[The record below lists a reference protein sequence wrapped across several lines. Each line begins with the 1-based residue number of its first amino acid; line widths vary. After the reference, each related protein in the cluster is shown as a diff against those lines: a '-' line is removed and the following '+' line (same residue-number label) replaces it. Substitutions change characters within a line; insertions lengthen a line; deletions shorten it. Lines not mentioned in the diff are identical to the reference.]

1 MSIVEKLE
9 IMRRR
14 FRLLLLLVPAVLFWW
29 AFAFKTAYK
38 ASGAPRVAANLK
50 SIPPPFYTDAAEKWA
65 DSVMKKM
72 TVDQRIGQLFM
83 VAAWSNKDQKHV
95 NEIKKLVSHHHI
107 GGLIFM
113 QGGPVRQAKLT
124 NTYQS
129 LAKVPLLIGMDAE
142 WGMSMRLDSLPIFPR
157 QMTMGAA
164 QNDSL
169 VYAMGREAARQCKRL
184 GVHVSFSPACDVNN
198 NPNNPVIGTRS
209 FGEDRELVATKSI
222 MYMKG
227 LQQEGILACGKH
239 FPGHGDTDSDS
250 HKTLPVIN
258 HPVRRLD
265 SLELYPFKRLISEG
279 LGSVMVAHLQ
289 IPAYDTTNNQA
300 TTLSR
305 FVVDTLLQQQLGFRG
320 LIFTD
325 ALNMKG
331 VSAYYKEGD
340 VEVRALMAGNDVL
353 LFSGN
358 VPLAIQKIKT
368 AIQQQQITQQQV
380 DARCKKILQAK
391 YWSGVHKNKKVKLEG
406 LYRDLNTSESERI
419 NELFGKQSITLL
431 KNNDELLPILDFKKH
446 RLAVIQLGGG
456 KQESFTQRLSWYM
469 PFRHEIL
476 PYNAGGALI
485 DSVLS
490 RVDENGTILLLCTTV
505 SQRVANNYGIT
516 DLPERMIDSLL
527 KRKHR
532 VALLVMGNVY
542 SINTIKNA
550 DLCHAVVAGM
560 EDQPYM
566 QDGAAQIVAGAV
578 GASGKLPVSL
588 NKWESGVGLRTGGKY
603 RVEYTCYQN
612 IGLSEKSIIKIDSII
627 QDAIKEKAFPGCQL
641 YAAKDG
647 KVFLHRSYGKFTY
660 DGSRKVSNTD
670 LYDIASVT
678 KIVATAPAMMRM
690 YDQGKFKLEDTLGKI
705 LPELKQTNKSALR
718 VDDIMAHRAGLP
730 AWIPFWM
737 KTVDKQGNLKREV
750 YRKQWNDS
758 FPIYVAPGIFISIDY
773 KDSIYSQINTITV
786 ATDHK
791 YVYSD
796 LGFYYWKKFIEHE
809 TRKLLSEHVM
819 ETFYSPL
826 GLRSIGFQ
834 PRLRFSPQI
843 CAPAERDEKFRKQ
856 LLQGDVHDQGA
867 AMLGGIGGHAGVFSN
882 ANDVGVMMQLFLNY
896 GRYGGQRFIDSSTIV
911 EFTKYRV
918 DDPENRRGLLFDKR
932 DKQKDKPQ
940 ASGQYASPSSYGHQG
955 FTGTQ
960 AWADPETGIVVVF
973 LSNRVYPSADDNK
986 LAKMGIRGKLT
997 DAIYE
1002 GLGYVKPTAAK

>member
-1 MSIVEKLE
+1 MSRLEKID

-14 FRLLLLLVPAVLFWW
+14 FRLLLLLIPAVMFWW
-29 AFAFKTAYK
+29 AFAFKTADK
-38 ASGAPRVAANLK
+38 ASGAPRLATNLT
-50 SIPPPFYTDAAEKWA
+50 SIAPPFYTDAAEKWA

-95 NEIKKLVSHHHI
+95 NEIKKLITQQHI

-124 NTYQS
+124 NLYQS
-129 LAKVPLLIGMDAE
+129 LSKVPLLIGMDAE
-142 WGMSMRLDSLPIFPR
+142 WGMSMRLDSLPVFPR

-169 VYAMGREAARQCKRL
+169 VYAMGRESARQCKRL

-227 LQQEGILACGKH
+227 LQHEGILACGKH

-258 HPVRRLD
+258 HPAKRLD

-289 IPAYDTTNNQA
+289 IPAYDTTSNQA

-305 FVVDTLLQQQLGFRG
+305 YVVDTLLQQQLGFRG

-331 VSAYYKEGD
+331 VSAFYKEGD
-340 VEVRALMAGNDVL
+340 VEVRALLAGNDVL

-358 VPLAIQKIKT
+358 VPLAVQKIKT
-368 AIQQQQITQQQV
+368 AIQQKQITQQQV

-406 LYRDLNTSESERI
+406 LYRDLNTTESERI
-419 NELFGKQSITLL
+419 NELFGKQSITIL
-431 KNNDELLPILDFKKH
+431 KNENQLLPILDLTKNDV
-446 RLAVIQLGGG
+446 AVLQLGGT
-456 KQESFTQRLSWYM
+456 KNEAFTERLNWYM
-469 PFRHEIL
+469 PYRHEIL
-476 PYNAGGALI
+476 SYKSTNSAI
-485 DSVLS
+485 DSALNRFGESNTV
-490 RVDENGTILLLCTTV
+490 ILLCTSV

-532 VALLVMGNVY
+532 VVLAVMGNVY
-542 SINTIKNA
+542 SINTFKNA
-550 DLCHAVVAGM
+550 DLCHAVIAGM

-566 QDGAAQIVAGAV
+566 QDGVAQIIAGAV
-578 GASGKLPVSL
+578 GATGKLPVSL
-588 NKWESGVGLRTGGKY
+588 NKWKSGIGLRTAGKH

-612 IGLSEKSIIKIDSII
+612 VGIAEKSIIKIDSII
-627 QDAIKEKAFPGCQL
+627 QDAIKEKAFPGCQI

-647 KVFLHRSYGKFTY
+647 KVFLHQSYGKFTY
-660 DGSRKVSNTD
+660 DGTRKVSNND

-690 YDQGKFKLEDTLGKI
+690 YDQGKFKLTDTLGKL
-705 LPELKQTNKSALR
+705 LPELKNTTKSSLKI
-718 VDDIMAHRAGLP
+718 DDIMTHRAGLP

-750 YRKQWNDS
+750 YRKQWSDS
-758 FPIYVAPGIFISIDY
+758 FPIYVAPGIFISRNY
-773 KDSIYSQINTITV
+773 KDSIYTRINTIAV

-796 LGFYYWKKFIEHE
+796 LGYYYWKKFIEQE

-819 ETFYSPL
+819 ETFYNPL

-843 CAPAERDEKFRKQ
+843 CAPTERDDKFRKQ

-896 GRYGGQRFIDSSTIV
+896 GRYGGQRYIDSSTIV

-932 DKQKDKPQ
+932 EKQKDKPQ
-940 ASGQYASPSSYGHQG
+940 ASGQYASASSYGHQG

-986 LAKMGIRGKLT
+986 LAKMGIRGKIM
-997 DAIYE
+997 DVIYE
-1002 GLGYVKPTAAK
+1002 GFSLNK